1 MIILTKIYKPS
12 APIKKKLKIK
22 IMVLKLKFQNIQKAQ
37 VNNNEF
43 GI

>member
-1 MIILTKIYKPS
+1 MIILTTIYKPS
-12 APIKKKLKIK
+12 VPIKKFKIK

>member
-12 APIKKKLKIK
+12 APIKKLKIK